1 MEKGYKTVTNREKFA
16 EQILDIACGGS
27 KIAVDKATLEPIAC
41 YKLECKHCLF
51 NTYSYDYCGD
61 KTEKWANS
69 EYVEPPVDWSKVAV
83 DTPIL
88 VRNSK
93 EEVWEKR
100 HFAKY
105 ENGIVYAWVAGETS
119 WSAVSSNMTD
129 WKMAKLTESDRI
141 LPLLW

>member
-61 KTEKWANS
+61 KTEKLANS

-88 VRNSK
+88 VTYSGIHQW
-93 EEVWEKR
+93 VKR

-105 ENGIVYAWVAGETS
+105 ENGRVYAWNHGKTS
-119 WSAVSSNMTD
+119 WTGEMCTVCEL
-129 WKMAKLTESDRI
+129 AKLLDKEQI
-141 LPLLW
+141 